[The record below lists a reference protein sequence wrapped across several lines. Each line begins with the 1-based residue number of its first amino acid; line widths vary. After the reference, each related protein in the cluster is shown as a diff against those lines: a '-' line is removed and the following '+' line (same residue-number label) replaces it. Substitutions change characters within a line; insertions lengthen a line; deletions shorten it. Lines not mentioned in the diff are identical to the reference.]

1 MTLATTWKVQWGA
14 SVGGREREGASWLGC
29 LRPLDSAQ
37 CEWERLTWPFFAV
50 SASPYSQGVLLLG
63 GFALRV

>member
-14 SVGGREREGASWLGC
+14 SVGGGEREGAVVAS

-37 CEWERLTWPFFAV
+37 CEWERLTWPFFAQCLPSLIPRGCFCLV
-50 SASPYSQGVLLLG
+50 VLL
-63 GFALRV
+63 